1 METFATA
8 VTVQDEGYKQINVAV
23 TMLFM
28 ALSNIE
34 ILVELFTQPEARV
47 AQVCV

>member
-1 METFATA
+1 
-8 VTVQDEGYKQINVAV
+8 VTVHDERYEQINVAI

-28 ALSNIE
+28 VLSNIE